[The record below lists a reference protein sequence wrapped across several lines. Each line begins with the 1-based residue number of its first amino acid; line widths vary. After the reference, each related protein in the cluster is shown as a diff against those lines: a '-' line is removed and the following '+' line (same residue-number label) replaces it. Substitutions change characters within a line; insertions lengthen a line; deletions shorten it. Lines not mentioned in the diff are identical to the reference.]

1 MDALIELLF
10 NMDVLL
16 LSLSI
21 AFTFII
27 GGHLSSLA
35 SAKVIDKSNQLKETK
50 GSRFK
55 QLIED
60 PHLVQNYCFIRN
72 NIALQMFKKESPDDK
87 EDQLNSLFA

>member
-16 LSLSI
+16 FSLSV
-21 AFTFII
+21 ALTFII
-27 GGHLSSLA
+27 GGHFSSLM
-35 SAKVIDKSNQLKETK
+35 SAKVIHKSNQLKTK
-50 GSRFK
+50 ERPFK
-55 QLIED
+55 KLVQD

-72 NIALQMFKKESPDDK
+72 NIALQMFKKESPNDK